1 MTRLRARAGLVAML
15 ALVAIGGVGLLA
27 GSAAAKDTPILECV
41 FKDAGTGQYNSLWG
55 YDNSTGHDDPKP
67 VGSLNSFS
75 PTPENRG
82 QPTVIL
88 QGTHHNAF
96 VVTWNGSGSLTWNLD
111 SRSATA
117 TKSSTAC
124 GSNPVPMTG
133 DVAWYVLPGAM
144 VGAGIAGLWL
154 FRRRLARRGLGDLSG
169 T

>member
-1 MTRLRARAGLVAML
+1 MTGLRARAGLLAML
-15 ALVAIGGVGLLA
+15 AFVAAGTVGLMA
-27 GSAAAKDTPILECV
+27 GTASAKDTPILECV
-41 FKDAGTGQYNSLWG
+41 FKDTGTGKYNSLWG

-75 PTPENRG
+75 PSPANRG
-82 QPTVIL
+82 QPTLIL

-96 VVTWNGSGSLTWNLD
+96 VVTWDGASSLTWNLD
-111 SRSATA
+111 SRTATA

-133 DVAWYVLPGAM
+133 SLAWYVLPGALVA
-144 VGAGIAGLWL
+144 VGVAGLWF
-154 FRRRLARRGLGDLSG
+154 FRRRLSG